1 MNEEN
6 VTVIISV
13 PPQNADDTDRA
24 AKQQGSPNLL
34 PVTDPNAL
42 DSDTNTSDNDTM
54 PCRICLSC
62 DTTAHAMISPCLCK
76 GSIANVHA
84 SCLEQWLSQ
93 KGNNRCDLCS
103 FEFHVYSTLKYT
115 MLQSMVIWIKHP
127 RNRAFFI
134 YDTAVF
140 LILNILTGVVIS
152 MFVRN
157 LNAVMNMDI
166 AEYGITMWF
175 LASGVAAVIFW
186 LIVYCLAVSLFV
198 NAQVR
203 PWYQWWRGS
212 RSIRLVINAWKYL
225 SNALCFYWWNSCN
238 GKNKKKK
245 LNHSQPQKKTSPSNS
260 CMKKK
265 TNFRKY
271 PCSSHFIAQRS
282 LTAYTKHHRVS
293 KTRSIVDKQDEKTN
307 YSFMFVSELSEWVS
321 VGGAHK
327 STRTERNANKKKKSS
342 VKR

>member
-13 PPQNADDTDRA
+13 PLQSADENASANESA
-24 AKQQGSPNLL
+24 AKPYESSNSFA
-34 PVTDPNAL
+34 VAEPNAL
-42 DSDTNTSDNDTM
+42 DSDTNTSDNDTI
-54 PCRICLSC
+54 PCRICLSS

-76 GSIANVHA
+76 GSIANVHTM
-84 SCLEQWLSQ
+84 CLEQWLSQ

-203 PWYQWWRGS
+203 PWYQWWRSS
-212 RSIRLVINAWKYL
+212 RSIRLVINAWFFFFFIICSML
-225 SNALCFYWWNSCN
+225 LI
-238 GKNKKKK
+238 
-245 LNHSQPQKKTSPSNS
+245 
-260 CMKKK
+260 MK
-265 TNFRKY
+265 FF
-271 PCSSHFIAQRS
+271 HW
-282 LTAYTKHHRVS
+282 TK
-293 KTRSIVDKQDEKTN
+293 
-307 YSFMFVSELSEWVS
+307 
-321 VGGAHK
+321 
-327 STRTERNANKKKKSS
+327 
-342 VKR
+342 